1 MEDVTP
7 TQLQKRGRKTMS
19 LSSRIVGIS
28 IYIYEHVIAR
38 SWKAMPKTSQKPG
51 FACFVF
57 PHIPGKVWEAE
68 EQQVDFFSHV
78 SC

>member
-1 MEDVTP
+1 
-7 TQLQKRGRKTMS
+7 
-19 LSSRIVGIS
+19 
-28 IYIYEHVIAR
+28 
-38 SWKAMPKTSQKPG
+38 MPKTSQKPG